1 MTNIR
6 KRLSS
11 FCLGSTILLLSLSGC
26 EGQNARQA
34 ANQQQP
40 PSLPVMNVM
49 RSSVS
54 VNQEYAALIE
64 GVTTVEIRPQ
74 VEGVLK
80 EIAVDEGAYVNKGDL
95 LFTIDDRIY
104 RQELQTAVAAKKSA
118 EAALAIAALDVEKLK
133 PLVRNNVVSEVQLQ
147 EARAHLRAAKA
158 ALDQAAAKE
167 QIARINLEYSSIT
180 APVNGYIGAIA
191 FRTGSLVSRNQSDK
205 LTTLSDVHQVR
216 AYFSMSEVDFV
227 RFRQRYPG
235 GSIEEPL
242 SAVPPVHLLLADG
255 TTFGNEGRLDAINGQ
270 FDRTTASV
278 TLRATFPNPDGLLR
292 SGNTGKVVIGY
303 TYDDIILVPQ
313 SATSDLQDRIF
324 VSKVNEGNVVA
335 RTPVT
340 VIGRSGNDYIVSGG
354 LEDGDMIILSGFSRL
369 PDGTVISPLQKA
381 GEESALP
388 EEELKINEKEG
399 V

>member
-147 EARAHLRAAKA
+147 EARAHLRAAKG

-227 RFRQRYPG
+227 RFRKRYPG
-235 GSIEEPL
+235 ASVEEPL
-242 SAVPPVHLLLADG
+242 SAVPPVSLLLADG

-340 VIGRSGNDYIVSGG
+340 VVGRSGNDYIVSGG

-369 PDGTVISPLQKA
+369 PDGTVITPLQKA
-381 GEESALP
+381 GEESELP
-388 EEELKINEKEG
+388 EEELKINETEG

>member
-6 KRLSS
+6 KRFSS
-11 FCLGSTILLLSLSGC
+11 FCLVSTILLLSLSGC

-242 SAVPPVHLLLADG
+242 SAVPPVRLLLADG

-388 EEELKINEKEG
+388 EEELKSNEKEG

>member
-1 MTNIR
+1 MTNIS

-11 FCLGSTILLLSLSGC
+11 LCLGSTILLLSLSGC

-118 EAALAIAALDVEKLK
+118 EAALAIASLDVEKLK
-133 PLVRNNVVSEVQLQ
+133 PLVRNKVVSEVQLQ

-235 GSIEEPL
+235 ASIEEPL
-242 SAVPPVHLLLADG
+242 SAVPPVRLLLADG

>member
-34 ANQQQP
+34 ANQQQQ

-242 SAVPPVHLLLADG
+242 SAVPPVRLLLADG

>member
-324 VSKVNEGNVVA
+324 VSKVNEGNAVA